1 MEKKYVS
8 IKSGKYR
15 NAKISGVFPLVKDVS
30 FGKKGAF
37 ITVDA
42 SNQFAGLGNIRV
54 LLNDVNNVEHVDAVI
69 AEAQMGNKPEV
80 AETKKEAMD
89 RIRRRFDIL
98 QEMTRAVIKGTVRG
112 LILSGPPG
120 VGKSF
125 GVETEME
132 KYDMFNKL
140 KGKGPKTEIVK
151 GAMTPIG
158 LYQTLY
164 NNSNKGDVIV
174 FDDCDSVLFDEVC
187 LNMLKAVLDSG
198 KKRTISW
205 KSESV
210 ALRREGIP
218 DRFEFSGSAIF
229 ISNVSFESVK
239 SKKIRDHLEAL
250 MSRCHYIDLEMDK
263 VTDKFLRIEQIVGDG
278 MLDEYEFGT
287 KGNAEVV
294 DYMLEKSARLREI
307 SLRMVLKVADLRK
320 MSPKTWKE
328 LAESTCMKRV

>member
-1 MEKKYVS
+1 MEKKYVN

-54 LLNDVNNVEHVDAVI
+54 LLNDVNNVEHVDAVV
-69 AEAQMGNKPEV
+69 AEASMGSKDD
-80 AETKKEAMD
+80 AKQETRKEAIE

-164 NNSNKGDVIV
+164 NNSNKCRW
-174 FDDCDSVLFDEVC
+174 FWNCNNYHS
-187 LNMLKAVLDSG
+187 S
-198 KKRTISW
+198 
-205 KSESV
+205 
-210 ALRREGIP
+210 
-218 DRFEFSGSAIF
+218 
-229 ISNVSFESVK
+229 
-239 SKKIRDHLEAL
+239 
-250 MSRCHYIDLEMDK
+250 
-263 VTDKFLRIEQIVGDG
+263 Q
-278 MLDEYEFGT
+278 
-287 KGNAEVV
+287 
-294 DYMLEKSARLREI
+294 
-307 SLRMVLKVADLRK
+307 
-320 MSPKTWKE
+320 
-328 LAESTCMKRV
+328 

>member
-1 MEKKYVS
+1 MKDTKYVN

-15 NAKISGVFPLVKDVS
+15 NAKISGTFPLIKDVS

-54 LLNDVNNVEHVDAVI
+54 LLNDVNNVEHVDPVV
-69 AEAQMGNKPEV
+69 AEAALGKKAAQVE
-80 AETKKEAMD
+80 ETREDAIT

-151 GAMTPIG
+151 GARNSDWSIPN
-158 LYQTLY
+158 TL
-164 NNSNKGDVIV
+164 
-174 FDDCDSVLFDEVC
+174 
-187 LNMLKAVLDSG
+187 
-198 KKRTISW
+198 
-205 KSESV
+205 
-210 ALRREGIP
+210 
-218 DRFEFSGSAIF
+218 FE
-229 ISNVSFESVK
+229 
-239 SKKIRDHLEAL
+239 
-250 MSRCHYIDLEMDK
+250 
-263 VTDKFLRIEQIVGDG
+263 Q
-278 MLDEYEFGT
+278 
-287 KGNAEVV
+287 
-294 DYMLEKSARLREI
+294 
-307 SLRMVLKVADLRK
+307 
-320 MSPKTWKE
+320 
-328 LAESTCMKRV
+328 

>member
-1 MEKKYVS
+1 MSKKYVN

-54 LLNDVNNVEHVDAVI
+54 LLNDVNNVEEVDPVV
-69 AEAQMGNKPEV
+69 AEAQIGGDTVIKE
-80 AETKKEAMD
+80 ETRDEALD

-98 QEMTRAVIKGTVRG
+98 QEMTRAVIKGVVRG

-120 VGKSF
+120 VGKSY

-164 NNSNKGDVIV
+164 MNSQPGDVLV

-187 LNMLKAVLDSG
+187 LNMLKAVLD
-198 KKRTISW
+198 
-205 KSESV
+205 
-210 ALRREGIP
+210 
-218 DRFEFSGSAIF
+218 
-229 ISNVSFESVK
+229 
-239 SKKIRDHLEAL
+239 
-250 MSRCHYIDLEMDK
+250 
-263 VTDKFLRIEQIVGDG
+263 
-278 MLDEYEFGT
+278 
-287 KGNAEVV
+287 
-294 DYMLEKSARLREI
+294 
-307 SLRMVLKVADLRK
+307 
-320 MSPKTWKE
+320 
-328 LAESTCMKRV
+328 